1 MTKIW
6 SVAVAVLA
14 TCTLLSAPV
23 VTSGPFAETV
33 TSHPEF
39 FAPAHV
45 SVVTNGSVAYYV
57 YNGRARHFFK
67 NMPARSQPQTR
78 AKAQLRAEN
87 NLSRFLLKN
96 APNRTMT
103 LRGSLQIAKSAEGD
117 WTTYV
122 FAVPVTNVTI
132 TLPPPRV
139 SPLEPVTNVHKAVR
153 TPVSPPLQPEDRI
166 VQLLTLVDQVE
177 QNPQDGCLQAAL
189 AKAYL
194 DCKLRDEAQESARK
208 ALNLLLTAVSANMPE
223 DKANSLLTASA
234 VLKDCGDYRNA
245 RKGYQAVER
254 LNRAQYRTTVWKA
267 ISEINLA
274 IGIN

>member
-1 MTKIW
+1 MTKIG
-6 SVAVAVLA
+6 SVAVLA

-132 TLPPPRV
+132 TLPPTRV

-254 LNRAQYRTTVWKA
+254 LNRAQYRTTVLKA

>member
-6 SVAVAVLA
+6 SVAVLA

-103 LRGSLQIAKSAEGD
+103 LRGSLQIAKSVEGD

-132 TLPPPRV
+132 TLQPTRV

-153 TPVSPPLQPEDRI
+153 TPVSPPLQREDRI

-254 LNRAQYRTTVWKA
+254 LNRAQYRTTVLKA

>member
-6 SVAVAVLA
+6 SAAVLA
-14 TCTLLSAPV
+14 TGTLLAAPV

-39 FAPAHV
+39 FTPAHV
-45 SVVTNGSVAYYV
+45 SVVTNGSVAYYI
-57 YNGRARHFFK
+57 YNGRARHLFK
-67 NMPARSQPQTR
+67 NMPAISQPQIR

-96 APNRTMT
+96 APTRTMT

-132 TLPPPRV
+132 TLPPPPIPPP
-139 SPLEPVTNVHKAVR
+139 SSAANTKNIPKPAI
-153 TPVSPPLQPEDRI
+153 SPPQPEDRI

-223 DKANSLLTASA
+223 DKVNSLLTASA
-234 VLKDCGDYRNA
+234 VLKDCGDYHNA

-254 LNRAQYRTTVWKA
+254 LNRAQYRTTVLKA

>member
-78 AKAQLRAEN
+78 TKAQLRAEN
-87 NLSRFLLKN
+87 NLSRFLLMN

-132 TLPPPRV
+132 TLPPPPIPPP
-139 SPLEPVTNVHKAVR
+139 SSAANTKNIPKPAI
-153 TPVSPPLQPEDRI
+153 SPPQPEDRI

-245 RKGYQAVER
+245 RKGYQAVDR
-254 LNRAQYRTTVWKA
+254 LNRAQYRTTVLKA